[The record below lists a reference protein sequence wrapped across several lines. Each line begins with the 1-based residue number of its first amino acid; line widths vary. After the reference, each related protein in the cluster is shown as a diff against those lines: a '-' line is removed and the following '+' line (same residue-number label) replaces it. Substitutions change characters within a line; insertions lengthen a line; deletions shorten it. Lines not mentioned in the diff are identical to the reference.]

1 VNAAVPPDRFR
12 EALKK
17 FASGVTVVTT
27 AHGGE
32 MHGLTASS
40 FASVSLDPPLVLV
53 VLNTASRTHEL
64 LKHSGSFA
72 VSVLGNDHADIA
84 RAFAE
89 KGTKP
94 FDSVPHRLTDEGI
107 PILVES
113 IAWLEC
119 DVESAFPGGTHEIV
133 VGRVRSCE
141 ARAGTPL
148 IYFERDYR
156 SLSE

>member
-1 VNAAVPPDRFR
+1 VTAVDPDRFR

-17 FASGVTVVTT
+17 FASGVTVITT
-27 AHGGE
+27 AHEGE

-40 FASVSLDPPLVLV
+40 FASVSLEPPLILV
-53 VLNTASRTHEL
+53 VLNTSSRTHTL
-64 LKHSGSFA
+64 LSRSRSFA
-72 VSVLGNDHADIA
+72 VSILGEENEKIA

-94 FDSVPHRLTDEGI
+94 FDSVSYRTTADGI
-107 PILVES
+107 PILEDA

-119 DVESAFPGGTHEIV
+119 DVESTFPGGTHEIA
-133 VGRVRSCE
+133 VGRVRGCA
-141 ARAGTPL
+141 AREGAPL
-148 IYFERDYR
+148 IYFERNYH